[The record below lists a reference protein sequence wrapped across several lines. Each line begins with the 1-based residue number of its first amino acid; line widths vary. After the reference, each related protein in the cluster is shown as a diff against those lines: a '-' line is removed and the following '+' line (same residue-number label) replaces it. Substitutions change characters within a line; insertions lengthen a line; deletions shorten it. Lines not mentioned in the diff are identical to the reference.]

1 MTGQFPYFL
10 MKKQDSYL
18 QGYFSNQSDIHEN
31 IHVIRYFPHLNVFEH
46 ESQTTKT
53 TQLN

>member
-1 MTGQFPYFL
+1 MVPDYITKYN
-10 MKKQDSYL
+10 
-18 QGYFSNQSDIHEN
+18 GYVSNQSDIHEN